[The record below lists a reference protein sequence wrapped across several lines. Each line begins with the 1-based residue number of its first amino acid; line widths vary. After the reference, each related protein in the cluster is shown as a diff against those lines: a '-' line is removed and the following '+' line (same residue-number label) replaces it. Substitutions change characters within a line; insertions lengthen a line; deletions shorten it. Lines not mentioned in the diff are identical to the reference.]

1 MDQKGEEARDRGS
14 NEEASIDIQDLGAGE
29 DREREKG
36 KRERREKVSEWQKGQ
51 LERGVLAGANLR

>member
-29 DREREKG
+29 DREREKR
-36 KRERREKVSEWQKGQ
+36 KERESIRVA
-51 LERGVLAGANLR
+51 ERTA